1 MLNRTAASAFIMAF
15 LITPI
20 GAVSTDFAQANPYH
34 READWTEVPPPAGT
48 QAPIIAI
55 HAPQNGSYYPKNLN
69 LTLDVIIP
77 KTNGDISVDYGVSEL
92 YYVGSWKP
100 NEITYIAK
108 NFGENTSF
116 SINLAAIPGGN
127 LSVTLYAVGVGYYV
141 TSEEFDAETYTMI
154 THFAT
159 FEMNSYSTVSFI
171 KDLVP
176 PRVTVQSP
184 QNTTY
189 NSSEVKLD
197 FTVNEEVSQI
207 HFSLDGKVNQT
218 FTGNNDLTGLTNGE
232 HNVVLYVADLAGN
245 EVSSKTVFFSVNVPE
260 PFPVVPA
267 IAVSVT
273 SIVAVVGLGLLVYLK
288 KRLGD

>member
-55 HAPQNGSYYPKNLN
+55 HAPQNGSYYPKNVN

>member
-20 GAVSTDFAQANPYH
+20 GAVSIDFAQANPYH

-189 NSSEVKLD
+189 NSSEFKLD